1 MVGADA
7 MIHVW
12 FINQIH
18 CTAVLEQKPNIL
30 YSIIAYAPAVTGRDS
45 DYFLDSVQTEQKQI
59 AKDCSLFLNIV
70 YNLYPINWL
79 PSAEKNFSVT

>member
-18 CTAVLEQKPNIL
+18 CTAVLEQKPNIF
-30 YSIIAYAPAVTGRDS
+30 YSIIAYAPAVTGGLCRDS
-45 DYFLDSVQTEQKQI
+45 DYFLDSVQTEQKQK
-59 AKDCSLFLNIV
+59 ANDCSSLF
-70 YNLYPINWL
+70 
-79 PSAEKNFSVT
+79 

>member
-18 CTAVLEQKPNIL
+18 CTAVHEQKPNIF
-30 YSIIAYAPAVTGRDS
+30 YSIIGIIAYAPAVTGRDS
-45 DYFLDSVQTEQKQI
+45 DYFLDSVQTE
-59 AKDCSLFLNIV
+59 
-70 YNLYPINWL
+70 
-79 PSAEKNFSVT
+79 

>member
-18 CTAVLEQKPNIL
+18 CTAVVEKKPNIF

-45 DYFLDSVQTEQKQI
+45 DYFLDSVQTE
-59 AKDCSLFLNIV
+59 
-70 YNLYPINWL
+70 
-79 PSAEKNFSVT
+79 